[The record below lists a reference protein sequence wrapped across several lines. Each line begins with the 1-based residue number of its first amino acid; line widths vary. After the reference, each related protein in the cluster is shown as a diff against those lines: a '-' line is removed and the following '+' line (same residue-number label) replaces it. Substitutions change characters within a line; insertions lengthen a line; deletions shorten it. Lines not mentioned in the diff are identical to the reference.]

1 MSGTYIP
8 SEADET
14 SFSIVSNRSVR
25 LVEFVSVLPVLI
37 LCGVVGVL
45 FVHGGVEAIER
56 EFFLMVIFGWAA
68 IGSITA
74 VFISGTSV
82 IRYIYDDVSVERII
96 PGFLLLYLAG
106 FLVLFVAVAGQLEG
120 TLLLFVSSIYGVS
133 DVISVASQ
141 YSIWLPS
148 GFTRSP
154 PRKKSRSCSITSS
167 T

>member
-1 MSGTYIP
+1 MTEVD
-8 SEADET
+8 EA
-14 SFSIVSNRSVR
+14 SFSIVSDRSVR
-25 LVEFVSVLPVLI
+25 LVEFVSVLPVLV
-37 LCGVVGVL
+37 LCVVVGVL

-106 FLVLFVAVAGQLEG
+106 FLVLFVAVAGQFEG
-120 TLLLFVSSIYGVS
+120 TLLLISLYGGGVVMISSSLAVVGYVL
-133 DVISVASQ
+133 VRTVKSVV
-141 YSIWLPS
+141 
-148 GFTRSP
+148 
-154 PRKKSRSCSITSS
+154 
-167 T
+167 